1 MVYNDRDKI
10 LWDLLIQMNKLVMAN
25 QPDIV
30 LVDKQRKKAIVLDV
44 AIPGMW
50 MVLVIP
56 TRKQGHNLPLL
67 STFLSL

>member
-1 MVYNDRDKI
+1 MGLADTDEQIITR
-10 LWDLLIQMNKLVMAN
+10 AN
-25 QPDIV
+25 QPDVV

-50 MVLVIP
+50 MGLVIP

-67 STFLSL
+67 STFLTL

>member
-1 MVYNDRDKI
+1 MGLADTDEQIITR
-10 LWDLLIQMNKLVMAN
+10 AN

-50 MVLVIP
+50 MGLVIP

-67 STFLSL
+67 STFLTL